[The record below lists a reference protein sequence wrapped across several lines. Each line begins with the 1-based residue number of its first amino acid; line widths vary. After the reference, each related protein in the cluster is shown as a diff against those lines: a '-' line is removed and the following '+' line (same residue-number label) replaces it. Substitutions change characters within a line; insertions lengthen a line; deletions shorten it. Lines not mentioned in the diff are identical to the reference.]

1 MRGES
6 GMPRGPTRRPR
17 ETNRRA
23 PTSPALSLARRAHD
37 IAGFRKHTKQKKRRA
52 VHEAVAESEK
62 MPLEADPTELQRV
75 AENMAALSGGRCSNV
90 HIPDDKEQTPRPPYE
105 FIYLP

>member
-1 MRGES
+1 
-6 GMPRGPTRRPR
+6 
-17 ETNRRA
+17 
-23 PTSPALSLARRAHD
+23 
-37 IAGFRKHTKQKKRRA
+37 
-52 VHEAVAESEK
+52 